1 VDAAELGESYA
12 TNGRYNMVNPII
24 NDGKLGA
31 SYAMMVNPIIKHPQ
45 VITIVMG
52 RIPTIPG
59 RGLLGYQHYRWG
71 VYYNDS
77 L

>member
-31 SYAMMVNPIIKHPQ
+31 SYAMMVNPIIKHPRSHHHCY
-45 VITIVMG
+45 G
-52 RIPTIPG
+52 
-59 RGLLGYQHYRWG
+59 W
-71 VYYNDS
+71 DS
-77 L
+77 NHPR